1 MESSCPAPTRAEA
14 IRRARAYDGDEV
26 IALET
31 AKERIR
37 EAKVDAARKRF
48 VEGPVLAL
56 PVDGQFNYSFNP
68 HAVLALDA
76 DSTLYEGE
84 VQVSDAWGVLRSS
97 EGFLVVRRNGSIVR
111 VQVPAPTEVNSRP
124 LKGDGWVLTLE
135 KGWLIGPGAR
145 PGEYVLKPEST
156 SR

>member
-84 VQVSDAWGVLRSS
+84 AQVSDAWGVLKCS
-97 EGFLVVRRNGSIVR
+97 EGFLLVRRNGLIVR
-111 VQVPAPTEVNSRP
+111 VQVPAPMDANARP
-124 LKGDGWVLTLE
+124 LKGDGWTLDLQ
-135 KGWLIGPGAR
+135 KGWLLS
-145 PGEYVLKPEST
+145 PGERSGDYVLKEIP
-156 SR
+156 